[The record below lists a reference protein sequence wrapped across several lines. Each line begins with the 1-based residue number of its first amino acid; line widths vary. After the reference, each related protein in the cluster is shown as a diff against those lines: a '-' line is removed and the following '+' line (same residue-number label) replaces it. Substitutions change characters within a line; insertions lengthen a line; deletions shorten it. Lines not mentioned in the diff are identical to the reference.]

1 MSVRVFLPAAVTT
14 VLALGFALLYRG
26 PQAVVL
32 TAILGV
38 LEVSLS
44 FDNAVVNASVLQ
56 RMTPLW
62 QRMFLSV
69 GVLVAVFGT
78 RLLFP
83 LLIVAIS
90 AHVGPVTALDL
101 ALHPPDGGAAHFPD
115 GRPSYATLLQDANP
129 KIAAFGGVFLLLLF
143 LNFISTEHDIT
154 WLAWPERVAER
165 LGRLMMFPVIVTLIV
180 LTLTAGVIA
189 PDDKA
194 AVVMVAGALGM
205 ITYFVVDGLGMHFA
219 SERSSMGP
227 ANTTV
232 IVGRA
237 AFFGFWYLEVV
248 DASFSFD
255 SVLGS
260 FAVTTDPVIIALGLG
275 AIGAVFVR
283 SITVFMVRQRILSQY
298 VYLEHGAHW
307 AIGALALVLLYST
320 GHHVSEVVTGLA
332 GVAIIAL
339 AIASSMR
346 RRRRQRH
353 QPPGDPTEHLLPA
366 EFTVPVTV
374 YAPAA
379 SFPAGSSPDRHV
391 VDRPRS
397 R

>member
-26 PQAVVL
+26 PQAMLL

-44 FDNAVVNASVLQ
+44 FDNAVVNATVLQ
-56 RMTPLW
+56 RMTRFW

-83 LLIVAIS
+83 LIVVAAG
-90 AHVGPVTALDL
+90 AHLGPGTALNL
-101 ALHPPDGGAAHFPD
+101 ALHPPPDGAATFSD
-115 GRPSYATLLQDANP
+115 GRPSYATLLQEANP
-129 KIAAFGGVFLLLLF
+129 KIAAFGGIFLLLLF
-143 LNFISTEHDIT
+143 LNFVGTEREVT
-154 WLAWPERVAER
+154 WLAWPERLAAR
-165 LGRLMMFPVIVTLIV
+165 LGRLTTFPVIVTLSV
-180 LTLTAGVIA
+180 LMVTAGVIA
-189 PDDKA
+189 PDNKA
-194 AVVMVAGALGM
+194 DVVMVAGALGM

-219 SERSSMGP
+219 TERGNAMGP
-227 ANTTV
+227 ANATLV
-232 IVGRA
+232 VGRA

-283 SITVFMVRQRILSQY
+283 SITVFMVRQRILSEY

-320 GHHVSEVVTGLA
+320 GHHVSEVVTGLL
-332 GVAIIAL
+332 GVGIILL
-339 AIASSMR
+339 AIACSVR
-346 RRRRQRH
+346 RKRRQRR
-353 QPPGDPTEHLLPA
+353 QPPSDPA
-366 EFTVPVTV
+366 EDLS
-374 YAPAA
+374 PAEVHGRA
-379 SFPAGSSPDRHV
+379 CSYP
-391 VDRPRS
+391 S
-397 R
+397 RTS